1 MRSIIISTI
10 LLLFLITSYN
20 GLVVAIAQE
29 EDFTITINPGATN
42 SASQNP
48 IAPEN
53 LTISKDTTVTWVNK
67 DSTYH
72 QIISGNPDTGPS
84 NIFYGD
90 FFGPN
95 ESYNVTFDNSGIYQ
109 YYDPNWSHING
120 QITVVGDVETTTEI
134 GTIENTSD
142 ITSIDQVSNETN
154 IANEINPNTSALDN
168 NASISSLL
176 GSFASDENNNQ
187 SSTSALSTLSTDQT
201 LNNIIEKVGPFFN
214 LLSGANSTQSSS
226 SISSLLGSFASD
238 ENNNQSSTS
247 ALSTLSTDQ
256 TLNNIIEKVGPFFN
270 LLSGANNL
278 DSLNSTLASIISA
291 SNQTLEENPSPETN
305 LSSIGSTLFSG
316 EDIDPVV
323 NNNFSLQNSSTI
335 SLEEEKVKAQEDLS
349 DSLRKA
355 ISIGAEIPE
364 ITGFDDDNAT
374 IYIKVNVIN
383 PIDRIAN
390 ASNFPIQINY
400 NDTEGVPG
408 VSMIFANDA
417 GMIQKL
423 PASAYSVVAATS
435 QTGDQSLDAFLNSY
449 LSTYSE
455 GCSGNISFMGTND
468 CTITKEYSYVP
479 MNNSTGITN

>member
-10 LLLFLITSYN
+10 LLLFLITNYN
-20 GLVVAIAQE
+20 GLVVAIAQEE

-90 FFGPN
+90 YFGPS
-95 ESYNVTFDNSGIYQ
+95 ELYNVTFDNAGIYQ

-120 QITVVGDVETTTEI
+120 QITVEDVENSTEI
-134 GTIENTSD
+134 GTFENTSD
-142 ITSIDQVSNETN
+142 ITSGIDQVSNET
-154 IANEINPNTSALDN
+154 IIDNEIDPNTRALDD

-176 GSFASDENNNQ
+176 GSFASDSGKNNTNQ
-187 SSTSALSTLSTDQT
+187 SSASTLSTLSTDQT
-201 LNNIIEKVGPFFN
+201 LNSIISKVGP
-214 LLSGANSTQSSS
+214 L
-226 SISSLLGSFASD
+226 
-238 ENNNQSSTS
+238 
-247 ALSTLSTDQ
+247 
-256 TLNNIIEKVGPFFN
+256 FN
-270 LLSGANNL
+270 LLSGANNT
-278 DSLNSTLASIISA
+278 SQSSASIISA
-291 SNQTLEENPSPETN
+291 SNQTLEENPIPETN
-305 LSSIGSTLFSG
+305 LSSIEPTLLSG
-316 EDIDPVV
+316 ENSDHLV
-323 NNNFSLQNSSTI
+323 NNGFSLQDSSTTI
-335 SLEEEKVKAQEDLS
+335 SLEEEKVKAQEDLA

-400 NDTEGVPG
+400 EDTEGVPG

-423 PASAYSVVAATS
+423 PASAYNIVAATS
-435 QTGDQSLDAFLNSY
+435 QTGNQSLDAFLNSY
-449 LSTYSE
+449 SSTYSE
-455 GCSGNISFMGTND
+455 GCSGNISFMETRD
-468 CTITKEYSYVP
+468 CIITKEYSSSP
-479 MNNSTGITN
+479 LNNTTETTTN

>member
-10 LLLFLITSYN
+10 LLLFLITNYN
-20 GLVVAIAQE
+20 GLVVAIAQEE

-53 LTISKDTTVTWVNK
+53 LTISKDTTVTWVNN

-90 FFGPN
+90 YFGPS
-95 ESYNVTFDNSGIYQ
+95 ELYNVTFDNAGIYQ

-120 QITVVGDVETTTEI
+120 QITVEDVETTTEI
-134 GTIENTSD
+134 GPIENTSD
-142 ITSIDQVSNETN
+142 ITSSIDQVSNET
-154 IANEINPNTSALDN
+154 IIDNEIDPNMSALDN

-176 GSFASDENNNQ
+176 GSFASDSGENNTNQ
-187 SSTSALSTLSTDQT
+187 SSASTLSTLSTDQT
-201 LNNIIEKVGPFFN
+201 LNSIISKVGP
-214 LLSGANSTQSSS
+214 L
-226 SISSLLGSFASD
+226 
-238 ENNNQSSTS
+238 
-247 ALSTLSTDQ
+247 
-256 TLNNIIEKVGPFFN
+256 FN

-278 DSLNSTLASIISA
+278 DSTLASIISA
-291 SNQTLEENPSPETN
+291 SNQTLEENPIPETN
-305 LSSIGSTLFSG
+305 LSSIEPTLLSG
-316 EDIDPVV
+316 ENSDPIV
-323 NNNFSLQNSSTI
+323 NNSFSLQHGSTTI
-335 SLEEEKVKAQEDLS
+335 SLEEEKVKAQEDLA

-374 IYIKVNVIN
+374 IYTKVNVIN

-400 NDTEGVPG
+400 EDTEGVPG

-423 PASAYSVVAATS
+423 PASAYNIVAATS
-435 QTGDQSLDAFLNSY
+435 QTGNQSLDAFLNSY
-449 LSTYSE
+449 SSTYSE
-455 GCSGNISFMGTND
+455 GCSGNISFMETRD
-468 CTITKEYSYVP
+468 CIITKEYSSTP
-479 MNNSTGITN
+479 LNNTTETTTN

>member
-20 GLVVAIAQE
+20 GSVVAIAQE

-90 FFGPN
+90 FFGPS

-120 QITVVGDVETTTEI
+120 QITVVGDVETITEI

-142 ITSIDQVSNETN
+142 MTSIDQISNETN

-187 SSTSALSTLSTDQT
+187 SSTSALSALSTD
-201 LNNIIEKVGPFFN
+201 P
-214 LLSGANSTQSSS
+214 
-226 SISSLLGSFASD
+226 
-238 ENNNQSSTS
+238 
-247 ALSTLSTDQ
+247 

-278 DSLNSTLASIISA
+278 DSLNSTLTSIISA
-291 SNQTLEENPSPETN
+291 SNQTFEENPSPETN

-323 NNNFSLQNSSTI
+323 NNNFSLQNSSNI
-335 SLEEEKVKAQEDLS
+335 SLEEEKVKAQEDLA
-349 DSLRKA
+349 DSLIKA

-400 NDTEGVPG
+400 NDTEGIPG

-435 QTGDQSLDAFLNSY
+435 QTGDQFLDAFLNSY

-455 GCSGNISFMGTND
+455 GCSGNISFMETND
-468 CTITKEYSYVP
+468 CTITKEYSNVP
-479 MNNSTGITN
+479 VNNSTGITN

>member
-10 LLLFLITSYN
+10 LLLFLITNYN
-20 GLVVAIAQE
+20 GLVVAIAQEE

-90 FFGPN
+90 YFGPS
-95 ESYNVTFDNSGIYQ
+95 ELYNVTFDNAGIYQ

-120 QITVVGDVETTTEI
+120 QITVEDVENSTEI
-134 GTIENTSD
+134 GTFENTSD
-142 ITSIDQVSNETN
+142 ITSGIDQVSNET
-154 IANEINPNTSALDN
+154 IIDNEIDPNMSALDN

-176 GSFASDENNNQ
+176 GSFASDSGKNNTNQ
-187 SSTSALSTLSTDQT
+187 SSASTLSTLSTDQT
-201 LNNIIEKVGPFFN
+201 LNSIISKVGP
-214 LLSGANSTQSSS
+214 L
-226 SISSLLGSFASD
+226 
-238 ENNNQSSTS
+238 
-247 ALSTLSTDQ
+247 
-256 TLNNIIEKVGPFFN
+256 FN
-270 LLSGANNL
+270 LLSGANNT
-278 DSLNSTLASIISA
+278 SQSSASIISA
-291 SNQTLEENPSPETN
+291 SNQTLEENPIPETN
-305 LSSIGSTLFSG
+305 LSSIEPTLLSG
-316 EDIDPVV
+316 ENSDHLV
-323 NNNFSLQNSSTI
+323 NNGFSLQDSSTTI
-335 SLEEEKVKAQEDLS
+335 SLEEEKVKAQEDLA

-400 NDTEGVPG
+400 EDTEGVPG

-423 PASAYSVVAATS
+423 PASAYNIVAATS
-435 QTGDQSLDAFLNSY
+435 QTGNQSLDAFLNSY
-449 LSTYSE
+449 SSTYSE
-455 GCSGNISFMGTND
+455 GCSGNISFMETRD
-468 CTITKEYSYVP
+468 CIITKEYSSTP
-479 MNNSTGITN
+479 LNNTTETTTN

>member
-10 LLLFLITSYN
+10 LLLFLITGYN

-90 FFGPN
+90 FFGPS
-95 ESYNVTFDNSGIYQ
+95 ESYNVTFDNSGIFQ

-142 ITSIDQVSNETN
+142 MTSIDQVSNETN
-154 IANEINPNTSALDN
+154 IVNEINPNTSALDN
-168 NASISSLL
+168 NATISSLL

-201 LNNIIEKVGPFFN
+201 LNNIIDKVGPFFN
-214 LLSGANSTQSSS
+214 LLT
-226 SISSLLGSFASD
+226 
-238 ENNNQSSTS
+238 
-247 ALSTLSTDQ
+247 
-256 TLNNIIEKVGPFFN
+256 
-270 LLSGANNL
+270 GANNL

-323 NNNFSLQNSSTI
+323 NNNFSLQNSSNI
-335 SLEEEKVKAQEDLS
+335 SLEEEKVKAQEDLA

-400 NDTEGVPG
+400 NDTEGIPG

-435 QTGDQSLDAFLNSY
+435 QTGDQFLDAFLNSY

-455 GCSGNISFMGTND
+455 GCSGNISFMETND
-468 CTITKEYSYVP
+468 CTITKEYSNVP
-479 MNNSTGITN
+479 VNNSTGITN

>member
-1 MRSIIISTI
+1 M
-10 LLLFLITSYN
+10 
-20 GLVVAIAQE
+20 
-29 EDFTITINPGATN
+29 
-42 SASQNP
+42 
-48 IAPEN
+48 
-53 LTISKDTTVTWVNK
+53 
-67 DSTYH
+67 
-72 QIISGNPDTGPS
+72 
-84 NIFYGD
+84 
-90 FFGPN
+90 
-95 ESYNVTFDNSGIYQ
+95 
-109 YYDPNWSHING
+109 
-120 QITVVGDVETTTEI
+120 
-134 GTIENTSD
+134 
-142 ITSIDQVSNETN
+142 TSIDQISNETN

-168 NASISSLL
+168 NTSTSSLL

-187 SSTSALSTLSTDQT
+187 SSTSALS
-201 LNNIIEKVGPFFN
+201 
-214 LLSGANSTQSSS
+214 A
-226 SISSLLGSFASD
+226 
-238 ENNNQSSTS
+238 
-247 ALSTLSTDQ
+247 LSTDQ

-291 SNQTLEENPSPETN
+291 SNQTFEENPSPETN

-323 NNNFSLQNSSTI
+323 NNNFSLQNSSII
-335 SLEEEKVKAQEDLS
+335 SLEEEKVKAQEDLA

-400 NDTEGVPG
+400 NDTEGIPG

-435 QTGDQSLDAFLNSY
+435 QTGDQFLDAFLNSY

-455 GCSGNISFMGTND
+455 GCSGNISFMETND
-468 CTITKEYSYVP
+468 CTITKEYSNVP
-479 MNNSTGITN
+479 VNNSTGITN

>member
-10 LLLFLITSYN
+10 LLLFLITNYN
-20 GLVVAIAQE
+20 GLVVAIAQEE

-90 FFGPN
+90 YFGPS
-95 ESYNVTFDNSGIYQ
+95 ESYNVTFDNAGIYQ

-120 QITVVGDVETTTEI
+120 QITVEDVENSTEI
-134 GTIENTSD
+134 GTFENTSD
-142 ITSIDQVSNETN
+142 ITSGIDQVSNET
-154 IANEINPNTSALDN
+154 IIDNEIDPNTRALDD

-176 GSFASDENNNQ
+176 GSFASDSGKNNTNQ
-187 SSTSALSTLSTDQT
+187 SSASTLSTLSTDQT
-201 LNNIIEKVGPFFN
+201 LNSIISKVGP
-214 LLSGANSTQSSS
+214 L
-226 SISSLLGSFASD
+226 
-238 ENNNQSSTS
+238 
-247 ALSTLSTDQ
+247 
-256 TLNNIIEKVGPFFN
+256 FN
-270 LLSGANNL
+270 LLSGANNT
-278 DSLNSTLASIISA
+278 SQSSASIISA
-291 SNQTLEENPSPETN
+291 SNQTLEENPIPETN
-305 LSSIGSTLFSG
+305 LSSIEPTLLSG
-316 EDIDPVV
+316 ENSDHLV
-323 NNNFSLQNSSTI
+323 NNGFSLQDSSTTI
-335 SLEEEKVKAQEDLS
+335 SLEEEKVKAQEDLA

-374 IYIKVNVIN
+374 IYTKVNVIN

-400 NDTEGVPG
+400 EDTEGVPG

-423 PASAYSVVAATS
+423 PASAYNIVAATS
-435 QTGDQSLDAFLNSY
+435 QTGNQSLDAFLNSY
-449 LSTYSE
+449 SSTYSE
-455 GCSGNISFMGTND
+455 GCSGNISFMETRD
-468 CTITKEYSYVP
+468 CIITKEYSSSP
-479 MNNSTGITN
+479 LNNTTETTTN

>member
-10 LLLFLITSYN
+10 LLLFLITNYN
-20 GLVVAIAQE
+20 GLVVAIAQEE

-53 LTISKDTTVTWVNK
+53 LTISKDTTVTWVNN

-90 FFGPN
+90 YFGPS
-95 ESYNVTFDNSGIYQ
+95 ESYNVTFDNAGIYQ
-109 YYDPNWSHING
+109 YYDPNWSHIDG
-120 QITVVGDVETTTEI
+120 QITVEDVETSTEI
-134 GTIENTSD
+134 GTFENTSD
-142 ITSIDQVSNETN
+142 ITSSIDQVSNET
-154 IANEINPNTSALDN
+154 IIDNEIDPNTRALDD

-176 GSFASDENNNQ
+176 GSFASDSGENNTNQ
-187 SSTSALSTLSTDQT
+187 SSASTLSTLSTEQT
-201 LNNIIEKVGPFFN
+201 LNSIISKVGP
-214 LLSGANSTQSSS
+214 L
-226 SISSLLGSFASD
+226 
-238 ENNNQSSTS
+238 
-247 ALSTLSTDQ
+247 
-256 TLNNIIEKVGPFFN
+256 FN

-278 DSLNSTLASIISA
+278 DSTVASIISA
-291 SNQTLEENPSPETN
+291 SNQTLEENPIPETN
-305 LSSIGSTLFSG
+305 LSSIEPTLLSG
-316 EDIDPVV
+316 ENSDHLV
-323 NNNFSLQNSSTI
+323 NNGFSLQDSSTTI
-335 SLEEEKVKAQEDLS
+335 SLEEEKVKAQEDLA

-400 NDTEGVPG
+400 EDTEGVPG

-423 PASAYSVVAATS
+423 PASAYNIVVATS

-449 LSTYSE
+449 SSTYSE
-455 GCSGNISFMGTND
+455 GCSGNISFMETKD
-468 CTITKEYSYVP
+468 CFITKEYSSTP
-479 MNNSTGITN
+479 LNNTTETTTN

>member
-10 LLLFLITSYN
+10 LLLFLITNYN
-20 GLVVAIAQE
+20 GLVVAIAQEE

-90 FFGPN
+90 YFGPS
-95 ESYNVTFDNSGIYQ
+95 ESYNVTFDNAGIYQ
-109 YYDPNWSHING
+109 YYDPNWSHIDG
-120 QITVVGDVETTTEI
+120 QITVEDVETSTEI
-134 GTIENTSD
+134 GTFGNTSG
-142 ITSIDQVSNETN
+142 ITSSIDQVSNET
-154 IANEINPNTSALDN
+154 IIDNEINPNISALDN
-168 NASISSLL
+168 NTSISSLL
-176 GSFASDENNNQ
+176 GSFASDSGKNNNNQ
-187 SSTSALSTLSTDQT
+187 SLDSLSTDQT
-201 LNNIIEKVGPFFN
+201 L
-214 LLSGANSTQSSS
+214 S
-226 SISSLLGSFASD
+226 SIID
-238 ENNNQSSTS
+238 
-247 ALSTLSTDQ
+247 
-256 TLNNIIEKVGPFFN
+256 KVGPFFN

-278 DSLNSTLASIISA
+278 DSTLASIISA
-291 SNQTLEENPSPETN
+291 SNQTLEENSIPEAN
-305 LSSIGSTLFSG
+305 LSSIEPTLLSG
-316 EDIDPVV
+316 ENIDPVV
-323 NNNFSLQNSSTI
+323 NNSFSLQDGSTTI
-335 SLEEEKVKAQEDLS
+335 SLEEEKVKAQEDLA

-400 NDTEGVPG
+400 EDTEGVPG

-423 PASAYSVVAATS
+423 PASAYNIVAATS
-435 QTGDQSLDAFLNSY
+435 QTGDQSLDTFLNSY
-449 LSTYSE
+449 SSTYSE
-455 GCSGNISFMGTND
+455 GCSGNISFMETKD
-468 CTITKEYSYVP
+468 CIITKEYSNMP
-479 MNNSTGITN
+479 LNNTTETTTN

>member
-10 LLLFLITSYN
+10 LLLFLITNYN
-20 GLVVAIAQE
+20 GLVVAIAQEE

-90 FFGPN
+90 YFGPS
-95 ESYNVTFDNSGIYQ
+95 ESYNVTFDNAGIYQ
-109 YYDPNWSHING
+109 YYDPNWSHIDG
-120 QITVVGDVETTTEI
+120 QITVEDVETSTEI
-134 GTIENTSD
+134 GTFGNTSD
-142 ITSIDQVSNETN
+142 ITSSIDQVSNET
-154 IANEINPNTSALDN
+154 IIDNEINPNISALDN

-176 GSFASDENNNQ
+176 GSFASDSGKNNNNQ
-187 SSTSALSTLSTDQT
+187 SLSSLSTDQT
-201 LNNIIEKVGPFFN
+201 LNSII
-214 LLSGANSTQSSS
+214 
-226 SISSLLGSFASD
+226 D
-238 ENNNQSSTS
+238 
-247 ALSTLSTDQ
+247 
-256 TLNNIIEKVGPFFN
+256 KVGPFFN

-278 DSLNSTLASIISA
+278 DSTLASIISA
-291 SNQTLEENPSPETN
+291 SNQTLEENPIPEAN
-305 LSSIGSTLFSG
+305 LSSIGPTLLSG
-316 EDIDPVV
+316 ENIDPVV
-323 NNNFSLQNSSTI
+323 NNSFSLQDGSTTI
-335 SLEEEKVKAQEDLS
+335 SLEEEKVKAQEDLA

-400 NDTEGVPG
+400 EDTEGVPG
-408 VSMIFANDA
+408 VSMIFASDA

-423 PASAYSVVAATS
+423 PASAYNIVAATS
-435 QTGDQSLDAFLNSY
+435 QTGDQSLDTFLNSY
-449 LSTYSE
+449 SSTYSE
-455 GCSGNISFMGTND
+455 GCSGNISFMETKD
-468 CTITKEYSYVP
+468 CIITKEYSN
-479 MNNSTGITN
+479 MSLNNTTEAITN